1 MTGAEPMNQKLPPPD
16 PNESLGLEPAE
27 ETRMAAPTVLFT
39 MSRPSAQAD
48 RVADAVLDLR
58 PGLLVV
64 VNSD

>member
-1 MTGAEPMNQKLPPPD
+1 MNEKLPPPD
-16 PNESLGLEPAE
+16 PNESLGLEPVKEA
-27 ETRMAAPTVLFT
+27 RIAAPTVLYT
-39 MSRPSAQAD
+39 MSRRSAQAD